1 VALDSDLRDCC
12 ARRSRTGV
20 DGCSLGAAVVL
31 GTLADGPLVALLAL
45 GIPRFS
51 ARLVAIEDWGSL
63 RRDVGGV
70 GEDVLDEDV
79 RDDDVFS
86 EGERVD
92 DSEGCLV
99 ASVFFLSLGG
109 ASLIRPASLR
119 WWSSSRLR
127 MRRAWNTLD
136 ERDSPCQTTYLSIVS
151 ILGGIVK
158 GGRGEVMLLPRGC
171 DAVGARGSGG
181 SARVVVGLDE
191 VCRLH
196 GAR

>member
-1 VALDSDLRDCC
+1 M
-12 ARRSRTGV
+12 
-20 DGCSLGAAVVL
+20 DGCSLGPAAVF
-31 GTLADGPLVALLAL
+31 GMLADGPLVALLAL

-63 RRDVGGV
+63 RRDIGGV

-79 RDDDVFS
+79 RDDNVL
-86 EGERVD
+86 GEREGVD

-127 MRRAWNTLD
+127 IRRAWNTLD
-136 ERDSPCQTTYLSIVS
+136 EWDSPYQTTYLSIVG

-158 GGRGEVMLLPRGC
+158 GSRSEVMLLPRGC
-171 DAVGARGSGG
+171 DAVGAGSSGG
-181 SARVVVGLDE
+181 SAGVIVGLDE
-191 VCRLH
+191 ICRLH
-196 GAR
+196 GDSRPTGWTCSRSWCA